1 MTYSAD
7 QFAEQLFAELA
18 LDASATFY
26 VAYSGGVDSTVLLH
40 LLHQAREKHHFSLQA
55 LHVNHNLQPMSAD
68 WARHCEKVC
77 QGLQIPLQQVSLQ
90 LTESSEVAARN
101 ARYKWFRERVGRGN
115 VLLTA
120 HHRQDR
126 VETVLFNL
134 MRGAG
139 SAGLSSLRSQR
150 PFYGSTLVRP
160 LLPLSQQDILD
171 YANAHR
177 LSWIDD
183 PSNLQD
189 DYSRNHIRQHILPT
203 LNNFRSDAVS
213 NIARAATNLEQE
225 NSLLREIAICDLVE
239 VREHPEHPLD
249 GSHALCFEDLLH
261 LSKAR
266 QANLVRFWLASL
278 QLHIPS
284 KRLLDQLLQAFKAPP
299 ASTAILQ
306 EDGFQFRFY
315 RGFMY
320 AMPALTE
327 AEPCPSIDWKNI
339 DQPVDLYSNKLRVDA
354 TDKLRSL
361 YQANQRWRSQPGGF
375 RFASRP
381 FLSNPK
387 ALQGHSL
394 NLKKWLQEMEIPPWR
409 RQALPLLTF
418 RQPDSD
424 VVLGPVD
431 LQLQSDWV
439 SLECPIS

>member
-1 MTYSAD
+1 MTYSAE
-7 QFAEQLFAELA
+7 QFAEQLFADLA
-18 LDASATFY
+18 LEPSATFY

-40 LLHQAREKHHFSLQA
+40 LLAQARETHRFSLKA
-55 LHVNHNLQPMSAD
+55 LHVNHNLQPNSAD
-68 WARHCEKVC
+68 WARHCENVC
-77 QGLQIPLQQVSLQ
+77 NWLQVPLQQTSLQ
-90 LTESSEVAARN
+90 LSEASEVAARN
-101 ARYKWFRERVGRGN
+101 ARYKWFQQCVGRGN

-139 SAGLSSLRSQR
+139 SAGLSSLRSKR
-150 PFYGSTLVRP
+150 PFFGSTLVRP
-160 LLPLSQQDILD
+160 LLQLSQDQIMD
-171 YANAHR
+171 YAFEHG
-177 LSWIDD
+177 LSWVED

-189 DYSRNHIRQHILPT
+189 DYSRNHIRQHIIPALS
-203 LNNFRSDAVS
+203 NFRGDAVS

-225 NSLLREIAICDLVE
+225 NSLLREIAICDLVD

-249 GSHALCFEDLLH
+249 GSHALCFEDMVH
-261 LSKAR
+261 LSRAR

-284 KRLLDQLLQAFKAPP
+284 KRLLDQLLQAFKSPP

-339 DQPVDLYSNKLRVDA
+339 NQPVDLYRNKLRVDA
-354 TDKLRSL
+354 TDKLRNL
-361 YQANQRWRSQPGGF
+361 YHTHQRLRSQAGGF
-375 RFASRP
+375 RFASRSY
-381 FLSNPK
+381 LSNPK

-394 NLKKWLQEMEIPPWR
+394 NLKKWLQEMDIPPWR

-431 LQLQSDWV
+431 MHLQSDWV
-439 SLECPIS
+439 SLECPLS